1 MELRHLRYFL
11 AVAEHLHF
19 GRAAEALHTAQP
31 SLSQQILQLERE
43 LGVRLFERT
52 KRHVALTEEG
62 RLFLPEARALV
73 ERVASLSET
82 MRGAA
87 SSPRGPLQVGSITAS
102 TMGVLP
108 RVLPSF
114 RDRYPLV
121 RFSVETL
128 PIDEQL
134 HALIE
139 RRIDVGILR
148 LPVADERLATAPI
161 AKEAL
166 CLALSREHPLASRPS
181 IPLRA
186 IDGETLIT
194 MRPERAGGFYE
205 GIWALFRRHGVRIA
219 AAVETPDIETC
230 IALVACGMGVGIVSA
245 VMLALAL
252 EGVVY
257 RPLAPGATIETMA
270 VAWRRDRAGTPAVRA
285 FVDHVRGARLT
296 FTAPGDDGGTA
307 HASTGSA

>member
-11 AVAEHLHF
+11 AVAEHLNF
-19 GRAAEALHTAQP
+19 GRTAEALHTAQP

-62 RLFLPEARALV
+62 RLFLPEARALI
-73 ERVASLSET
+73 ERIASVLET

-87 SSPRGPLQVGSITAS
+87 AVPRGPLQIGSITAS

-114 RDRYPLV
+114 HERFPLV

-128 PIDEQL
+128 AIDEQL
-134 HALIE
+134 RALIE

-148 LPVADERLATAPI
+148 LPVVDERLATAAI
-161 AKEAL
+161 AKESL
-166 CLALSREHPLASRPS
+166 YLALSRNHPLASRSS

-186 IDGETLIT
+186 IDGSTLIT
-194 MRPERAGGFYE
+194 MRLERAGGFYDE
-205 GIWALFRRHGVRIA
+205 SFALLRRHGVRIA
-219 AAVETPDIETC
+219 STIETADIETC
-230 IALVACGMGVGIVSA
+230 ISLIACGLGVGIVSSF
-245 VMLALAL
+245 VHALQI
-252 EGVVY
+252 EGIVY
-257 RPLAPGATIETMA
+257 RPLSPSATIETLA
-270 VAWRRDRAGTPAVRA
+270 IAWRRERSSAPAVSA
-285 FVDHVRGARLT
+285 FVEHVRDAQLA
-296 FTAPGDDGGTA
+296 FED
-307 HASTGSA
+307 